1 MKNLITVL
9 LLIASL
15 SVKGQIQFDESNY
28 EYQLIDSCNGNK
40 PDLFA
45 KAMSFFATYY
55 KSAANV
61 VQYSDINAGK
71 IIGKAVI
78 SNAQNGLTGT
88 FQCTCYINYTITV
101 DIKDGKYRCVVND
114 LSHKSCNSAASGG
127 LLSND
132 KPDGGLSGIGKRNWR
147 TIKEHSD
154 QEVRA
159 LLLSLKKEM
168 HSNSSDF

>member
-1 MKNLITVL
+1 MKKIITAI

-15 SVKGQIQFDESNY
+15 SVEAQIQFDESKY
-28 EYQLIDSCNGNK
+28 EYQLIDSCNGNR

-55 KSAANV
+55 KSANNV
-61 VQYSDINAGK
+61 VQFSDVNSGK

-88 FQCTCYINYTITV
+88 FQCTCYVNYTITV

-114 LSHKSCNSAASGG
+114 LSHKSCNSASSAGSLANEKPAGG
-127 LLSND
+127 MN
-132 KPDGGLSGIGKRNWR
+132 GIGKRNWR
-147 TIKEHSD
+147 TIKENSD